1 MIRFLNADSVAGY
14 AHIGDALPTVLHPQS
29 VPEDSVCFQ
38 RANRSVFLCPYEGMA
53 ILQLQQEKQTVYSY
67 YLDKTVIIAPGVA
80 FCVLPLDVPC
90 AICMHTDGEI
100 EPISTLPASPP
111 EKQPTVY
118 VDRIYT
124 FFDQVQAPGF
134 LFPGERHKPY
144 ELVCVLDGCLHNVV
158 GGRAYPVMAQQAML
172 LPPDTWHTQYGE
184 ATQGVHFITVAFH
197 SSSPLPTASLLRPF
211 SLNHVSTA
219 LLREMI
225 QDLTDETLQER
236 RLLCGIQFLLTPWL
250 LHCESE
256 PTGGRAADALRQENQ
271 ILDRSL
277 EYIATH
283 TQKKLTVEAVA
294 KNCGVS
300 IPYLSQLFRRH
311 LKTSPGAYLQHVRLE
326 QAGRMLRHGV
336 GTVSEIA
343 NELHY
348 SSSQHFCTAFK
359 KQYGISPL
367 QYAKTFSTIPVILD

>member
-14 AHIGDALPTVLHPQS
+14 AHIGGEPPSPLRAQPVAETS
-29 VPEDSVCFQ
+29 ACFQ
-38 RANRSVFLCPYEGMA
+38 RANRPVFLCPYEGMA
-53 ILQLQQEKQTVYSY
+53 ILQLQQAKGTIYSY
-67 YLDKTVIIAPGVA
+67 YLDKPVAIDPGVA

-90 AICMHTDGEI
+90 AICMHTDGVT
-100 EPISTLPASPP
+100 EPVSDITASPLA
-111 EKQPTVY
+111 KQSAAY
-118 VDRIYT
+118 IERIYT
-124 FFDQVQAPGF
+124 FFDQVQSPGF

-158 GGRAYPVMAQQAML
+158 GGREYPVMAQQAMV

-184 ATQGVHFITVAFH
+184 TTQGVHFITVAFH
-197 SSSPLPTASLLRPF
+197 SPTPLPTAALLRPF
-211 SLNHVSTA
+211 TLTRVSTA
-219 LLREMI
+219 LLREMA
-225 QDLTDETLQER
+225 QDLTDEKLQER

-250 LHCESE
+250 LHCETE
-256 PTGGRAADALRQENQ
+256 PAGGRAADALRQENQ

-283 TQKKLTVEAVA
+283 TQKKLTVETVA
-294 KNCGVS
+294 KNCSVS

-326 QAGRMLRHGV
+326 QAGRMLRRGM

-343 NELHY
+343 DELHY
-348 SSSQHFCTAFK
+348 SSPQHFCTAFK

-367 QYAKTFSTIPVILD
+367 QYAKSFSTIPTKSD